1 MSESVKQV
9 RTNMASR
16 PRTYN
21 VLNIL
26 TKFHAFPSEVDG
38 KFCLVECTVPVGAGA
53 PPNHH
58 AGETEGFFVLDGEI
72 KFTIDGKESSAG
84 PGDFVAIPDGAVHAF
99 QAIGDRPARLLVLN
113 APGHMHEAFFTGLG
127 AVLPEGQREL
137 PDPAAPDISAVLKV
151 AGEVGM
157 TIVAPQ

>member
-1 MSESVKQV
+1 
-9 RTNMASR
+9 MASR

-58 AGETEGFFVLDGEI
+58 AGETEGFFILDGQIMFVINGE
-72 KFTIDGKESSAG
+72 ERRAG
-84 PGDFVAIPDGAVHAF
+84 PGDYVAIPDGAVHAF
-99 QAIGDRPARLLVLN
+99 QAIGDSPARVLVLN

-127 AVLPEGQREL
+127 SVLPDDQTEL
-137 PDPAAPDISAVLKV
+137 PSPGEPDIDVVLKV

-157 TIVAPQ
+157 TIVGPQ

>member
-1 MSESVKQV
+1 MV
-9 RTNMASR
+9 SR

-58 AGETEGFFVLDGEI
+58 AGETEGFFILDGQI
-72 KFTIDGKESSAG
+72 MFVIDGAECPAG
-84 PGDFVAIPDGAVHAF
+84 PGDYIAIPDGAVHAF
-99 QAIGDRPARLLVLN
+99 QAIGDSPARVLILN
-113 APGHMHEAFFTGLG
+113 APGRMHEAFFTELG
-127 AVLPEGQREL
+127 TILPDNQTEL
-137 PDPAAPDISAVLKV
+137 PTPADPDIGAVLKV
-151 AGEVGM
+151 ASEVGM
-157 TIVAPQ
+157 TIVGPK